1 MKIVLQAEKE
11 EWWWNNRWKND
22 FYTKS
27 LIYVYNSISL
37 KIYLLA
43 VVEIVGANV
52 TRVDVPDDVGDFED
66 VNVLRLLAEV
76 EIVKFGVTWA
86 DAPNEIK
93 RFLGKFSSF
102 LVFCGNF

>member
-1 MKIVLQAEKE
+1 M
-11 EWWWNNRWKND
+11 
-22 FYTKS
+22 
-27 LIYVYNSISL
+27 
-37 KIYLLA
+37 
-43 VVEIVGANV
+43 GANV

-102 LVFCGNF
+102 LVFCELSIN